1 MARMTP
7 TTIAMMSETL
17 VEGDSTTNGGA
28 GGGGATTVTVGDVTT
43 ASTLTEIPVTLAS
56 MVAAL
61 LELLVALA
69 IADCTE
75 ADVAR
80 GVRMLTPTMTLPALT
95 VKSTAD
101 GSTPARAAIAL
112 FIWSSTLE
120 VNEETSPASRRLNP
134 TTLIV
139 GGGDG
144 GGGEGE
150 GGGGEGGGGGGEG
163 DGGGGEGD
171 GGGGEGDGGGGEGD
185 GGGGEGDGGGGEG
198 DGGGGDGGC
207 GGGEGGGGGEADK
220 GGGGD
225 GDGGGGD
232 GGGGVPV
239 LVVLVLRLLRRVA
252 VPWWP

>member
-1 MARMTP
+1 M
-7 TTIAMMSETL
+7 TIAMMSETL
-17 VEGDSTTNGGA
+17 LEGGSTTGGGA
-28 GGGGATTVTVGDVTT
+28 GVGGATTVTVGDVTT
-43 ASTLTEIPVTLAS
+43 VSTLTEIPVTLSS
-56 MVAAL
+56 MAVAL

-95 VKSTAD
+95 VNSTAD
-101 GSTPARAAIAL
+101 GPTPARAAIAL

-150 GGGGEGGGGGGEG
+150 GGGGEG
-163 DGGGGEGD
+163 D

-207 GGGEGGGGGEADK
+207 GGGEGGGGGDADN

-239 LVVLVLRLLRRVA
+239 MVVLVLRLLRRVA
-252 VPWWP
+252 VPLWP